1 MMRFRLLSAGVIGA
15 GLGLSLV
22 PHSPLGVPAAYA
34 QDSEKLRPEVGKPL
48 QKAQEFVKD
57 HKLAEAAAQVRDADN
72 AKNKTAY
79 ESFVIE
85 QMRGSIAQ
93 ASGDYAAAA
102 KSYETQLASGRVSGA
117 EETKLVMAVATSSY
131 QLKDY
136 PKAVT
141 WIQRYLKEGGS
152 DPAMRA
158 LLISAYYS
166 AGDYAN
172 AGKAQAEQ
180 IAAEEKAGA
189 KPTEEQLQLLQACQT
204 QTKDNAG
211 FVNTIEKLVTYYPK
225 KDYWALLIHGLQVKP
240 GFASDRLALD
250 LDRLQLAVGTLTT
263 SAQYMDMAQISLQAG
278 LTGEA
283 KVIVDKGYA
292 SGVLGTGTEAARQQR
307 LKDLVTRTINDD
319 QQTMGKGDADADAAA
334 AKDGQALLDIGAKYV
349 SYGKYDKGIPDM
361 EAAVRKDQL
370 KHPEDAK
377 LHLGLAYLA
386 AGQKAKAVQMLKTV
400 GGTDGTADLARL
412 WILEIGKV

>member
-1 MMRFRLLSAGVIGA
+1 MTRVRLLYVGLVGA
-15 GLGLSLV
+15 SLGLSLV
-22 PHSPLGVPAAYA
+22 PASPFGLPAAQA
-34 QDSEKLRPEVGKPL
+34 QEVDKLRPEVGKPL
-48 QKAQEFVKD
+48 QKAQEFVKQ
-57 HKLAEAAAQVRDADN
+57 HKLPEAAAQVREADN

-85 QMRGSIAQ
+85 QVRGSIAQ
-93 ASGDYAAAA
+93 ASGDTAAAA
-102 KSYETQLASGRVSGA
+102 KSYEAQIASGRVTGP
-117 EETKLVMAVATSSY
+117 EETKLVEAVASMSY
-131 QLKDY
+131 QAKDY
-136 PKAVT
+136 PKAII
-141 WIQRYLKEGGS
+141 WIQRYLKEGGT

-166 AGDYAN
+166 AGDYSN
-172 AGKAQAEQ
+172 AGKSQAEQ
-180 IAAEEKAGA
+180 IAAEEKAGT
-189 KPTEEQLQLLQACQT
+189 KPTEAQLQLLQACQT
-204 QTKDNAG
+204 QTKDTAG
-211 FVNTIEKLVTYYPK
+211 FANTIEKLVTYYPN

-250 LDRLQLAVGTLTT
+250 LDRLQLAVGTLST
-263 SAQYMDMAQISLQAG
+263 SAQYMDMAQISLQSG

-283 KVIVDKGYA
+283 KAIVDKGY
-292 SGVLGTGTEAARQQR
+292 STGVLGTGTEAPRQQR
-307 LKDLVTRTINDD
+307 LKDLVSRTMTED
-319 QQTMGKGDADADAAA
+319 QQTLGKGDADALA

-349 SYGKYDKGIPDM
+349 SYGTFDKGIPDM
-361 EAAVRKDQL
+361 EQAIRKDAL

-400 GGTDGTADLARL
+400 GGTDGTAELARL

>member
-1 MMRFRLLSAGVIGA
+1 MTRFRLLYVGLVGA
-15 GLGLSLV
+15 GLGLTLV
-22 PHSPLGVPAAYA
+22 PHAPFGIAAA
-34 QDSEKLRPEVGKPL
+34 QAQESDKLRPEVGKPL
-48 QKAQEFVKD
+48 QKAQDFVKQ
-57 HKLAEAAAQVRDADN
+57 HKLPEATAQVHEADN

-85 QMRGSIAQ
+85 QVRGSIAQ

-102 KSYETQLASGRVSGA
+102 KSYETQIASGRISGA
-117 EETKLVMAVATSSY
+117 EETKLVMAVATASY

-141 WIQRYLKEGGS
+141 WIQRYLKEGGT

-211 FVNTIEKLVTYYPK
+211 FANTIEKLVTYYPK

-250 LDRLQLAVGTLTT
+250 LDRLQLAVGTLST

-292 SGVLGTGTEAARQQR
+292 TGVLGTGAEAPRQQR
-307 LKDLVTRTINDD
+307 LKDLVARTIAED
-319 QQTMGKGDADADAAA
+319 QANMGKGDADAAA
-334 AKDGQALLDIGAKYV
+334 AKDGQAQLDLGAKYV
-349 SYGKYDKGIPDM
+349 SYGQYDKGIPAM
-361 EAAVRKDQL
+361 EAGIKKDSL
-370 KHPEDAK
+370 KRPEDAK

-412 WILEIGKV
+412 WILQIGKV

>member
-1 MMRFRLLSAGVIGA
+1 MTRSRLLYVGLVGA
-15 GLGLSLV
+15 GLGLSML
-22 PHSPLGVPAAYA
+22 PHSPLGIQAAQA
-34 QDSEKLRPEVGKPL
+34 QEADKLRPEVGKPL
-48 QKAQEFVKD
+48 QKAQEFVKEK
-57 HKLAEAAAQVRDADN
+57 KLAEATAQVREADN

-102 KSYETQLASGRVSGA
+102 KSYEAQLASGRVSGA

-141 WIQRYLKEGGS
+141 WIQRYLKEGGT

-250 LDRLQLAVGTLTT
+250 LDRLQLAVGTLST

-283 KVIVDKGYA
+283 KAIVDKGYA
-292 SGVLGTGTEAARQQR
+292 TGVLGTGAEAPRQQR

-319 QQTMGKGDADADAAA
+319 NASMGKGDADAAA
-334 AKDGQALLDIGAKYV
+334 AKDGQALLDLGAKYV
-349 SYGKYDKGIPDM
+349 SYGKFDKGIPAM
-361 EAAVRKDQL
+361 EAGVKKDAL